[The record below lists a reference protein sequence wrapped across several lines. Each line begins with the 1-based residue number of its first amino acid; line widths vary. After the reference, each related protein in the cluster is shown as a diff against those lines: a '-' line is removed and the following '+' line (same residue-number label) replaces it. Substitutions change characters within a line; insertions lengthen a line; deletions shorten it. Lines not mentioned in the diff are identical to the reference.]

1 MATAA
6 GVALSSCLLT
16 ACFTGVEGT
25 KTITMSRHDVKQTAP
40 TEEEKYLA
48 EIAPEPLSR
57 WKPGRRFFVA
67 DDRLGVLLIQRSLPG
82 DESLHPHRGDT
93 LTFIGTQTESHPNG
107 KTTVALQLQGD
118 RHRYLYDTG
127 KTPAE
132 APTDFDSFDMEAL
145 IDLDAIDA
153 LSGKMTGQR
162 YWTRTSLWYD
172 ADDEDFK
179 GRKYVAVTVDS
190 IRPGNMVFPVK
201 VSFSDADG
209 AKGNYYMNLEGGG
222 SSSSRR
228 FSNLFYLNDLK
239 KRYPSITPEVW
250 QLICDGKVALG
261 MTKQE
266 CRLSF
271 GAPLESDSGR
281 SYTSTLDLWQY
292 DGGRYLKFEDG
303 VLVDFRQ

>member
-1 MATAA
+1 MT
-6 GVALSSCLLT
+6 LSTCLLT

-40 TEEEKYLA
+40 TAEEKYLSDVVA
-48 EIAPEPLSR
+48 APLSEWR
-57 WKPGRRFFVA
+57 AGRRFCVA

-93 LTFIGTQTESHPNG
+93 LTFAGTQTESHPNG
-107 KTTVALQLQGD
+107 KTTIALRLQGD
-118 RHRYLYDTG
+118 RGEYLYDTG
-127 KTPAE
+127 KSPAE
-132 APTDFDSFDMEAL
+132 APSEFDSFDMEAL

-153 LSGKMTGQR
+153 LRRKMRGNR

-172 ADDEDFK
+172 ADDEDFP
-179 GRKYVAVTVDS
+179 GRKYIPVTVES
-190 IRPGNMVFPVK
+190 VEPGNMVFPVRVGF
-201 VSFSDADG
+201 VSENG
-209 AKGNYYMNLEGGG
+209 VKGYYYMNLEGGG
-222 SSSSRR
+222 VSSSRR
-228 FSNLFYLNDLK
+228 FSNLFYLDDLK

-281 SYTSTLDLWQY
+281 SYSSTLDLWQY
-292 DGGRYLKFEDG
+292 NGGRYLKFEDG